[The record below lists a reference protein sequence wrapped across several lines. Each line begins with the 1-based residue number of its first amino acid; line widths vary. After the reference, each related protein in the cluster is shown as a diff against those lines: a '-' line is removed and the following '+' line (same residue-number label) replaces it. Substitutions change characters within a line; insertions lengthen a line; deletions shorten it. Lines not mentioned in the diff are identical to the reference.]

1 MRSYRGV
8 HCVMG
13 WASLPRPTT
22 AFARPLTTT
31 ATTTIASRHHS
42 PNRLLSRSHQ
52 PYPLTPTTQTR
63 TMSSDDAYMSF
74 LNRANADL
82 SAGQQQQPQ
91 SQGTSSARTQTVD
104 AKNQNQIP
112 ASLQSID
119 AFYVSETDEP
129 FEPVVLG
136 WEGAKEGVWP
146 SHCMSC
152 LGFLLPTP
160 NPIFHI
166 IECLNVC

>member
-1 MRSYRGV
+1 MRPYRGV

-22 AFARPLTTT
+22 AFASLTTT
-31 ATTTIASRHHS
+31 TTTIASRHHFHNHLH
-42 PNRLLSRSHQ
+42 PLPRSHHR
-52 PYPLTPTTQTR
+52 YPLKPTIQTR

-74 LNRANADL
+74 LNKANADL
-82 SAGQQQQPQ
+82 SAGQQQQQP
-91 SQGTSSARTQTVD
+91 QGTSIARTQTVD
-104 AKNQNQIP
+104 ANNQNQIP
-112 ASLQSID
+112 ASLQSVD

-136 WEGAKEGVWP
+136 WEGAKAGVWP

>member
-1 MRSYRGV
+1 MRPYRGV

-13 WASLPRPTT
+13 WASFPRPTT
-22 AFARPLTTT
+22 AFASLTT
-31 ATTTIASRHHS
+31 TTTIASRHHS
-42 PNRLLSRSHQ
+42 HNHPLSRSHHR
-52 PYPLTPTTQTR
+52 YPLKPTTQTR

-74 LNRANADL
+74 LNKANADL
-82 SAGQQQQPQ
+82 SAGQQQQQQQP
-91 SQGTSSARTQTVD
+91 QGTSIARTQTVD
-104 AKNQNQIP
+104 ANNQNQIP
-112 ASLQSID
+112 ASLQSVD

>member
-1 MRSYRGV
+1 
-8 HCVMG
+8 MG
-13 WASLPRPTT
+13 WASFPRPTT
-22 AFARPLTTT
+22 AFASLTT
-31 ATTTIASRHHS
+31 TTTIASRHHS
-42 PNRLLSRSHQ
+42 HNHPLSRSHHR
-52 PYPLTPTTQTR
+52 YPLKPTTQTR
-63 TMSSDDAYMSF
+63 TMSSDDAYLSF
-74 LNRANADL
+74 LNKANADL
-82 SAGQQQQPQ
+82 SAGQQQQQP
-91 SQGTSSARTQTVD
+91 QGTSIARTQTVD
-104 AKNQNQIP
+104 ANNQNQIP
-112 ASLQSID
+112 ASLQSVD

>member
-1 MRSYRGV
+1 
-8 HCVMG
+8 MG

-22 AFARPLTTT
+22 AFARPLTTSN
-31 ATTTIASRHHS
+31 TTIASRHHS
-42 PNRLLSRSHQ
+42 PNCLLSRSYQ

-74 LNRANADL
+74 LNKANADL

-146 SHCMSC
+146 SHCMFFIFYSEPDI
-152 LGFLLPTP
+152 LL
-160 NPIFHI
+160 N
-166 IECLNVC
+166 ECLLTLVIAKKHTYPL

>member
-1 MRSYRGV
+1 
-8 HCVMG
+8 MG

-74 LNRANADL
+74 LNKANADL

-146 SHCMSC
+146 SHCMFFIFYSEPDI
-152 LGFLLPTP
+152 LL
-160 NPIFHI
+160 N
-166 IECLNVC
+166 ECLLTLVIAKKHTYPL